1 MSTERI
7 IYGAHALESV
17 KSYKLISQIIETLK
31 NQNIKY
37 IDTAPT
43 YDLGYINK
51 YIGSQRNEFEVIY
64 KVSLLKLPR
73 TWVPTRLFPL
83 FKRIFNRKYIRYI
96 FNFIFTFKKLKSEDL
111 LSHKKSLMKGLK
123 DCNKQNFY
131 SYLFHEDTK
140 YGCSKDISKFLNL
153 SMEKGLTKNI
163 GISLH
168 GDYTIDE
175 LNNLIKNNPWISA
188 LQLPIE
194 SDRYS
199 FEDIVGLVNKNE
211 NINFAIRGFY
221 KAYRKKV
228 YKQIKKFIM
237 LSKSNSKVVFSTT
250 KNQRIIEL
258 VNSLK

>member
-7 IYGAHALESV
+7 IYGGHALESV
-17 KSYKLISQIIETLK
+17 KSYKLVSQIIETLK

-43 YDLGYINK
+43 YDFGYINK
-51 YIGSQRNEFEVIY
+51 YIGEHRDYFKVIS
-64 KVSLLKLPR
+64 KISLRKSPR
-73 TWVPTRLFPL
+73 TWVPFQLFPL
-83 FKRIFNRKYIRYI
+83 FKKLFNRKYIRYI
-96 FNFIFTFKKLKSEDL
+96 FNFIYTPIEIKSDDFM
-111 LSHKKSLMKGLK
+111 SHEKSLKKSLK
-123 DCNKQNFY
+123 DCNKHSFY

-140 YGCSKDISKFLNL
+140 FGCSKDMSKFLKL

-194 SDRYS
+194 SKKYN
-199 FEDIVGLVNKNE
+199 FKDIVDLVNKNE

-221 KAYRKKV
+221 NAYREEV

-237 LSKSNSKVVFSTT
+237 VSKSNSKVIFTTT

-258 VNSLK
+258 VNFLK